1 MKIIANI
8 QLKQSS
14 EGGRENPVYSG
25 YRPTFRWEG
34 IKISDCVITI
44 LQGHSIKPGEEGKV
58 EIKILH
64 PEKIEGI
71 TTANN
76 FSITEGMREVASGS
90 ISEIQLH
97 PFKVGD
103 LVLYNKED
111 AEVLELSR
119 IFGIEKARIKILKNG
134 EILYTKIDQLEE
146 QFSVYSDSKISFLAI
161 AAKIKGEMANQSMLA
176 PLESNIVPL
185 PHQILALEKVM
196 AGQFL
201 RFLIADEVGMG
212 KTIETGLILKELKL
226 RGIAKRTLIVVP
238 KSAMGQWQQEMK
250 RHFNELFHIYDT
262 DYINTLSRTFS
273 RLEMDNEI
281 NIFTQHNQIIVSMDA
296 LKPIETRSGWSK
308 QKVEEHNRYRIQ
320 SVLEAEFDLLVIDEC
335 HKVGGS
341 NTQVGRF
348 QMADIL
354 CNAIPNVLLLSA
366 TPHRGKSDHF
376 RRILQLL
383 DADAFAGEGMPT
395 IPELEPYVVRTEKR
409 QAIDYNGKKLFNQ
422 RHTYKIEVPLDT
434 FKHKKQKLLYEEVT
448 KYVVKGFNLAQ
459 QTKNNSYGFVMILF
473 QRMMSSSTQ
482 AILDAMQKRADRL
495 SGERQE
501 VNKENIIN
509 NMEEFGFEG
518 QMEMDFEQKVFSMVE
533 ETKANYDTE
542 LSILQGLIRN
552 AKDCLDQETD
562 AKVEYLLE
570 KLAEVKKKEN
580 NPETKFLIFTEFT
593 STQFMLKKIL
603 EEKGGYICD
612 AINGSMDF
620 DQRVNAL
627 KQFKDGA
634 QVLICT
640 DAAGESLNMQFAH
653 IVINYDMPWNPM
665 VLEQRIGRVDR
676 IGQTYEVQAFNM
688 MLDNSVDKRVYE
700 VIEEKLNQ
708 ILLQLGIDKTADVL
722 DSTLERDQINR
733 LYLTSLLNP
742 AKFEQESS
750 SWLEDIKYKLRDYKS
765 TEGALP
771 TMDSK
776 EIKAEKVDAIKH
788 SPLPKW
794 LENLTKN
801 YLQTKGIA
809 YKNLLDGIKFKF
821 PGRKEGIYTF
831 NIKESVNNPIPE
843 PISLQHELIQNMLI
857 EAIPFTESQQIPIV
871 KIKQGSSTPGQ
882 WSLWNLEVKN
892 QFESSQI
899 IQPIFIS
906 SEGENFSAF
915 AQSIWDKLIQESD
928 FFDCIGVL
936 TVQESREMFN
946 TISKKSESLLQS
958 KFEEFEINLLGNT
971 DKIKYNKEK
980 SFSFQEKQMNR
991 IGIENI
997 KQSRLNKLYQEKE
1010 QWENNFVTAKQIVP
1024 TLTCLL
1030 MINIV
1035 NE

>member
-25 YRPTFRWEG
+25 YRPTFRWDG
-34 IKISDCVITI
+34 NRISDCVITI
-44 LQGHSIKPGEEGKV
+44 LQGHSIKPGEQGKV

-64 PEKIEGI
+64 PKKIEGI
-71 TTANN
+71 TTVDH
-76 FSITEGMREVASGS
+76 FIISEGSREVATGS
-90 ISEIQLH
+90 INEIQLH
-97 PFKVGD
+97 PFKIGD
-103 LVLYNKED
+103 LVLYNNED
-111 AEVLELSR
+111 AEVLDLSK

-134 EILYTKIDQLEE
+134 QILDTKIDQLEE
-146 QFSVYSDSKISFLAI
+146 QFSLYSDSKISFLAI

-281 NIFTQHNQIIVSMDA
+281 NLFTQHNQIIVSMDA
-296 LKPIETRSGWSK
+296 LKPIETRQGWSR

-341 NTQVGRF
+341 STQVGRF
-348 QMADIL
+348 QMADVL

-383 DADAFAGEGMPT
+383 NADAFAGEGMPT

-422 RHTYKIEVPLDT
+422 RHTYKIEVPLDII
-434 FKHKKQKLLYEEVT
+434 KHKKQKLLYEEVT
-448 KYVVKGFNLAQ
+448 KYVVEGFNLAKE
-459 QTKNNSYGFVMILF
+459 TKNNSYGFVMILF

-482 AILDAMQKRADRL
+482 AILDAMQKRANRL
-495 SGERQE
+495 SGERQD

-509 NMEEFGFEG
+509 NMDEFGFEG
-518 QMEMDFEQKVFSMVE
+518 QMEMDFEQKIFSMVE
-533 ETKANYDTE
+533 ETQANYDTE

-562 AKVEYLLE
+562 AKVEYLLA
-570 KLAEVKKKEN
+570 KLAEVKRKEN

-603 EEKGGYICD
+603 EQQGGYICE

-620 DQRVNAL
+620 DERVNAL
-627 KQFKDGA
+627 KQFKEDA

-676 IGQTYEVQAFNM
+676 IGQSYEVQAFNM

-708 ILLQLGIDKTADVL
+708 ILNQLGIDKTADVL

-750 SWLEDIKYKLRDYKS
+750 SWLEDIKNKLRDYKS

-776 EIKAEKVDAIKH
+776 DIKAEKVDAIKH
-788 SPLPKW
+788 SPLPTW

-809 YKNLLDGIKFKF
+809 YKSLLDGIKFKF
-821 PGRKEGIYTF
+821 PGHKEGIYTF

-843 PISLQHELIQNMLI
+843 PISLQHEFIQSMLI

-871 KIKQGSSTPGQ
+871 KLKQGNSTPGQ

-892 QFESSQI
+892 QFETSQI

-915 AQSIWDKLIQESD
+915 AQNIWDKLIQEND

-936 TVQESREMFN
+936 TVDESNQIFN
-946 TISKKSESLLQS
+946 TISKKSELLLQT
-958 KFEEFEINLLGNT
+958 KYEEFETNLFGNT
-971 DKIKYNKEK
+971 DKIKSNKEK
-980 SFSFQEKQMNR
+980 SFSFQEKQMHR

-997 KQSRLNKLYQEKE
+997 KQSRLNRLHQEKE

-1024 TLTCLL
+1024 NLTCLL